1 MVAGAYGK
9 EIIVEVNGKPAKLQY
24 LAINH
29 EIKENDIDKGS
40 QESAMACSLLFYSLL
55 SKGDVQAAAKL
66 SSDPKATAEE
76 WMNYQQRVG
85 ADNFKKE
92 MREYFKTKNV
102 VVGELVLAEDTMLVV
117 KTEDGERAQFYQKK
131 NGKYFM
137 TDKPTAGETLGKV
150 LNMIQ
155 EGKIKL

>member
-1 MVAGAYGK
+1 
-9 EIIVEVNGKPAKLQY
+9 
-24 LAINH
+24 
-29 EIKENDIDKGS
+29 
-40 QESAMACSLLFYSLL
+40 
-55 SKGDVQAAAKL
+55 
-66 SSDPKATAEE
+66 
-76 WMNYQQRVG
+76 
-85 ADNFKKE
+85 